1 MQYNDEQILSVEDY
15 EVMAKAYASTM
26 KSKGF
31 IFIQVDSSVVKAL
44 IEETFDFLAEIKT
57 CLFIMGGFLNTA
69 SFYSLNERQI
79 KKLRIIF
86 DYSSPLQT
94 FKLKHDKTLCFLR
107 FLGLEAK
114 VLKNLLSLAEK
125 TNYETE
131 LKKMVDDRLITLG
144 NTFMI
149 S

>member
-1 MQYNDEQILSVEDY
+1 MEYNDEQILSVEDY

-31 IFIQVDSSVVKAL
+31 IFVQVDSSEVKAL
-44 IEETFDFLAEIKT
+44 IEETFDYLAEIKN

-114 VLKNLLSLAEK
+114 LLKNLLSLAEK
-125 TNYETE
+125 TNYETD
-131 LKKMVDDRLITLG
+131 LKKIVDDRLITLG

>member
-1 MQYNDEQILSVEDY
+1 MEYNDEQILSVEDY

-86 DYSSPLQT
+86 DYSSPPQT

>member
-1 MQYNDEQILSVEDY
+1 MKYNDEQILSVEDY

-31 IFIQVDSSVVKAL
+31 IFVQVDSSEVKAL
-44 IEETFDFLAEIKT
+44 IEETFDYLAEIKN

-86 DYSSPLQT
+86 DYSRPLQT

-114 VLKNLLSLAEK
+114 LLKNLLSLAEK
-125 TNYETE
+125 TNYETD
-131 LKKMVDDRLITLG
+131 LKKIVDDRLITLG

>member
-1 MQYNDEQILSVEDY
+1 MEYNDEQILSVEDY

-31 IFIQVDSSVVKAL
+31 IFIQVDSIVVKAL

>member
-1 MQYNDEQILSVEDY
+1 MEYNDEQILSVEDY

>member
-1 MQYNDEQILSVEDY
+1 MEYNDEQILSVEDY

-26 KSKGF
+26 KGKGF